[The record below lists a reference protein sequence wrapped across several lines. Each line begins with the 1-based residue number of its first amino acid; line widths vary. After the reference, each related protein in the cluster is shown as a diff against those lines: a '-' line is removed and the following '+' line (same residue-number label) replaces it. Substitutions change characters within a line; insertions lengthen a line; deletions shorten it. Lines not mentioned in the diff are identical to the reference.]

1 MKKREKITEKP
12 LFKLNNGYVVPFKYF
27 KKRGRDYYKV
37 LCRCRKAYII
47 RRDNIFTKNICCSY
61 CYNIYFEDRKKEGRP
76 TEFINVRHNKDV
88 MKALDIL
95 HENELIDV
103 KKLAHIIRI

>member
-47 RRDNIFTKNICCSY
+47 RRDNIFTNNICCSY
-61 CYNIYFEDRKKEGRP
+61 CSGNEKGRP

-88 MKALDIL
+88 MKALDVL
-95 HENELIDV
+95 YENELINV